1 MIDCV
6 FHKNKFSM
14 KCNALSYRY
23 EYKIATKFY
32 KERYHPNN
40 QIAATQILNCIVYRN
55 GCICQSHCFWRKSLG
70 DTPVYFLNSFEKCT

>member
-32 KERYHPNN
+32 KERYQPNI
-40 QIAATQILNCIVYRN
+40 QTAK
-55 GCICQSHCFWRKSLG
+55 QSNRCHTDIKRHRLPEWMHLPESLLLAEI
-70 DTPVYFLNSFEKCT
+70 TW